1 MLYQGR
7 YDKNKPSGE
16 AAWKALNFTL
26 AAAPKAGVV
35 SSAMLN
41 NMVSYRLLLTHG
53 PKSKNGMPAKKQM
66 VRKSRPQ
73 PNLALSTVAPNLM
86 SQLQTTNGQQ
96 RSLAPSSQTTGKST
110 AALLLSKSQLLKT
123 GRPKQLPTLLH
134 PTSVET
140 ASTQT

>member
-1 MLYQGR
+1 
-7 YDKNKPSGE
+7 
-16 AAWKALNFTL
+16 
-26 AAAPKAGVV
+26 
-35 SSAMLN
+35 
-41 NMVSYRLLLTHG
+41 
-53 PKSKNGMPAKKQM
+53 MPAKKQM

-73 PNLALSTVAPNLM
+73 PNLALSTEAPNLM

-96 RSLAPSSQTTGKST
+96 RSLAPSLQTTGKST

-123 GRPKQLPTLLH
+123 GRPKQLPTSLH